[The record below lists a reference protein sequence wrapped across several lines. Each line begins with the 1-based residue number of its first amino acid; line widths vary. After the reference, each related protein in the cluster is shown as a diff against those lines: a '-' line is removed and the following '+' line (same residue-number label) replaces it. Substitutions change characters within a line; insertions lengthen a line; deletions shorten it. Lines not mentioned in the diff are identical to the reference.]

1 MCYCCVSFDKACT
14 KTWKK
19 AKDDTDACLEE
30 LKKIDG
36 EPINVPKC
44 EDLVGLLARYK
55 AKV

>member
-1 MCYCCVSFDKACT
+1 MHYCCVLLDKACT